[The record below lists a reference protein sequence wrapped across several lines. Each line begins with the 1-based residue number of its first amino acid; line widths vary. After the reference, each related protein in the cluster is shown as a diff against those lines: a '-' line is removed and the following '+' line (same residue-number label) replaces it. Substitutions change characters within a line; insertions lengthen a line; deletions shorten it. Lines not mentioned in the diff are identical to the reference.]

1 VQDPHF
7 HAIGVLY
14 ERLARVLEGEDPNA
28 QARVAAIMVVVGTAA
43 ACTER
48 ADLPPEQLQPALVAV
63 ALRALGLPADSPP
76 G

>member
-1 VQDPHF
+1 
-7 HAIGVLY
+7 
-14 ERLARVLEGEDPNA
+14 
-28 QARVAAIMVVVGTAA
+28 MVVVGIAG

-48 ADLPPEQLQPALVAV
+48 SDLPPEQLKPALVAF